1 MSGVY
6 FITISEGLIEPSV
19 IFRGSFVVDYNQ
31 SPNIVAFYEDGNPN
45 NILAPINSY
54 GVSDN
59 IFISKTYPFSPNG
72 TNITTM
78 SSFAGNYGSNNTP
91 PPNGDSTYNF
101 YSNYVNNV
109 TRVSVT
115 TIYNFDNLGVNFFFD
130 ITGGPV
136 YPPFPLDGSI
146 PPSCFYTIQGL
157 PMYLN
162 QNVQYKIYYTDF
174 PQFPYLTLNAN
185 NLFPQ
190 TFGTYNVES
199 VPLGPFLTN
208 MNQSQLLTYQQQIQ
222 LFKKVYEYNSNA
234 YITYVSNP
242 NPDTAR
248 GPIYYTFENYKEM
261 TNYKAGLQLI
271 NRLYPFDLMADA
283 YNDGTGVP
291 LRWIV
296 PFPM

>member
-6 FITISEGLIEPSV
+6 FITITDTTNADEIV
-19 IFRGSFVVDYNQ
+19 VFTGSFVVDYNQ
-31 SPNIVAFYEDGNPN
+31 QPNIVAFFEDGNPN
-45 NILAPINSY
+45 NILAPVGSY
-54 GVSDN
+54 GLNDN
-59 IFISKTYPFSPNG
+59 IFVSKAYPFSPNG

-78 SSFAGNYGSNNTP
+78 SYYAGDYGSNTL
-91 PPNGDSTYNF
+91 DFTYNL
-101 YSNYVNNV
+101 YSQYINP
-109 TRVSVT
+109 TTGVSVQR
-115 TIYNFDNLGVNFFFD
+115 IYNFDEYGFEYFFD

-146 PPSCFYTIQGL
+146 PPICFYTIQGL

-162 QNVQYKIYYTDF
+162 QNVQYKIYYTDV
-174 PQFPYLTLNAN
+174 PQFPYLTLDADTIY
-185 NLFPQ
+185 PQ
-190 TFGTYNVES
+190 TFGAYNVES
-199 VPLGPFLTN
+199 VPLGPLLSN
-208 MNQSQLLTYQQQIQ
+208 MNQSQLLSYQQQIQ

-242 NPDTAR
+242 GTAN

-261 TNYKAGLQLI
+261 TNYKAGLELV
-271 NRLYPFDLMADA
+271 NRLYPFDLMANA
-283 YNDGTGVP
+283 YNFGTGVP